1 MLLLSGRETPMD
13 DRDKEYL
20 GFVSQCEGMAEN
32 ETDPERKSLWRSLAE
47 KWREKIRPQPTK
59 KTE

>member
-1 MLLLSGRETPMD
+1 MD
-13 DRDKEYL
+13 NRDKEYL

-47 KWREKIRPQPTK
+47 RWRKKIRPQPTE